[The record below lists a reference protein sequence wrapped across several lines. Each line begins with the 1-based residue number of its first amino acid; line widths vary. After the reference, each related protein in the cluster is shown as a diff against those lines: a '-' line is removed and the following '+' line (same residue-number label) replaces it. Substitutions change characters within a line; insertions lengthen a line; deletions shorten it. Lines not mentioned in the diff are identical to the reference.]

1 MTRPDFRNA
10 SGPRASHRFHGRALG
25 LSLGLLALMSP
36 FTVPPALA
44 QSEVA
49 APASAAGTAF
59 DVAAVRQLLARGD
72 AAVAA
77 GNLTEARRLY
87 DNARVASRALAGFY
101 RTIAGAFR
109 GLDAR
114 IPREMDDKGRQSI
127 ELLAEANMRLAA
139 LVRRQGQP
147 EVAVPLLVEVLTA
160 TTPASAQ
167 GRKAYQQLV
176 EIGFVTTPYAA
187 GAAAG
192 N

>member
-1 MTRPDFRNA
+1 MIRPDSPHA
-10 SGPRASHRFHGRALG
+10 SAPRTSLRLQGRVLG
-25 LSLGLLALMSP
+25 LSLGLLALVSP
-36 FTVPPALA
+36 FVAPVARA
-44 QSEVA
+44 QSEA
-49 APASAAGTAF
+49 APAAPAAGTAF

-72 AAVAA
+72 AAAAA
-77 GNLTEARRLY
+77 GNLVEARRLY
-87 DNARVASRALAGFY
+87 DDARVASKQLSGFY

-127 ELLAEANMRLAA
+127 ELLAQANMRLAA
-139 LVRRQGQP
+139 LFRRQGQP

-160 TTPASAQ
+160 TTPASEQ

-176 EIGFVTTPYAA
+176 EIGFVATPYAA

>member
-1 MTRPDFRNA
+1 MTRPDSRNA
-10 SGPRASHRFHGRALG
+10 QGPRASLRFHGRALG
-25 LSLGLLALMSP
+25 LGLGLLALVSP
-36 FTVPPALA
+36 FTAPPVRA
-44 QSEVA
+44 QSEAA
-49 APASAAGTAF
+49 APVSASGTAF

-77 GNLTEARRLY
+77 GNLAEARRLY

-160 TTPASAQ
+160 TTPASVQ

-176 EIGFVTTPYAA
+176 EIGFVSTPYAA

>member
-1 MTRPDFRNA
+1 VAPFTA
-10 SGPRASHRFHGRALG
+10 SGVR
-25 LSLGLLALMSP
+25 
-36 FTVPPALA
+36 A
-44 QSEVA
+44 QSEAA
-49 APASAAGTAF
+49 APPSAAGTAF
-59 DVAAVRQLLARGD
+59 DVAAVRQLLVRGD
-72 AAVAA
+72 AAAAA
-77 GNLTEARRLY
+77 GNLVEARRLY
-87 DNARVASRALAGFY
+87 DDARVASKQLSGFY

-127 ELLAEANMRLAA
+127 ELLAESNMRLAA
-139 LVRRQGQP
+139 LLRRQGQP

-187 GAAAG
+187 GATAG

>member
-1 MTRPDFRNA
+1 MTRPDSRNA
-10 SGPRASHRFHGRALG
+10 FGPRASLRFHGRALG
-25 LSLGLLALMSP
+25 LGLGLLALMSP
-36 FTVPPALA
+36 FMAPSARA
-44 QSEVA
+44 QSEA
-49 APASAAGTAF
+49 AASAPAAGTAF
-59 DVAAVRQLLARGD
+59 NVTAVRQLLARGD
-72 AAVAA
+72 AAAAA
-77 GNLTEARRLY
+77 GNLAEARRLY
-87 DNARVASRALAGFY
+87 DDARVASKQLSGFY

-127 ELLAEANMRLAA
+127 ELLAESNMRLAA
-139 LVRRQGQP
+139 LLRRQGQP

-160 TTPASAQ
+160 TTPASEQ

-176 EIGFVTTPYAA
+176 EIGFVATPYAA